1 LDSLVLVLIKER
13 FVERVITSF
22 GGQQAPLVWGQ
33 LGHRRWVVA
42 AAAGH
47 RLVAGRRQVAVA
59 VEHRRVAARMAVGSG
74 WELGSSRRSLF
85 EQAHR
90 MNSKCNTADKQRD

>member
-1 LDSLVLVLIKER
+1 
-13 FVERVITSF
+13 
-22 GGQQAPLVWGQ
+22 
-33 LGHRRWVVA
+33 VVA

-59 VEHRRVAARMAVGSG
+59 VEHRQVAARMAVGSA

-85 EQAHR
+85 ERAHQR
-90 MNSKCNTADKQRD
+90 KSKCNTADKERD